1 MKKTLYT
8 LISLL
13 FLIGIAGCEKI
24 LEVDPTYYIDG
35 EQAITNKRGVETALT
50 GCYNALQQTGMYGR
64 YLVSIPDLA
73 ADNLDWKGTT
83 QEYGQFE
90 NNNLLADNIIVES
103 VWNAHYNLLNRVNY
117 VLNKLPDI
125 ADMNAVE
132 KESTAAQ
139 LYFLRALAHYNLVRL
154 FGPVPIKVLP
164 TLDLGD
170 NLNVPRDPVQNVYDA
185 ILTDLALAEDKIAVN
200 NPGYAT
206 NGAVLALQADVAL
219 SQGNYELAKAKA
231 TALING
237 NYALEDV
244 FADLFVGEPGS
255 EAIFT
260 VLFNEQDGNR
270 LAEYFFPTAQGGRY
284 EVAPSADL
292 VATYT
297 QEDTIRLN
305 ATIAG
310 NPPYGL
316 KYPDMVT
323 MANDVPVYRLAEMY
337 LIRAEAEARL
347 QGSKAAIRNDI
358 NILRLR
364 AGIAALSSDT
374 YEELLMDIEAER
386 RRELAFE
393 GKRWFELVR
402 TGRALEVLPGVT
414 SANQLLFPIPLVELQ
429 NNNHEGMIQNTGY

>member
-8 LISLL
+8 LLSLL
-13 FLIGIAGCEKI
+13 ILIGIAGCEKI
-24 LEVDPTYYIDG
+24 LEVKPTYYIDG
-35 EQAITNKRGVETALT
+35 ELAITNKRGVETALT

-64 YLVSIPDLA
+64 YLVIIPDLT

-103 VWNAHYNLLNRVNY
+103 IWNAHYNLLNRVNY
-117 VLNKLPDI
+117 VLYKLPEI
-125 ADMNAVE
+125 SDMNEAE
-132 KESTAAQ
+132 QESTAAQ
-139 LYFLRALAHYNLVRL
+139 LYFLRALTHYNLVRL
-154 FGPVPIKVLP
+154 FGPVPVKTQP
-164 TLDLGD
+164 TLNLGD
-170 NLNVPRDPVQNVYDA
+170 NLNVPRDPVDKVYEA
-185 ILTDLALAEDKIAVN
+185 INADLMAAQGKILGS

-206 NGAVLALQADVAL
+206 NGSILALQADVAL
-219 SQGNYELAKAKA
+219 TLGNYEIAKEKA
-231 TALING
+231 TELIDG
-237 NYALEDV
+237 EYTLEPV
-244 FADLFVGEPGS
+244 FADIFSGEPGT

-292 VATYT
+292 IANYDSS
-297 QEDTIRLN
+297 DTNRLN

-316 KYPDMVT
+316 KYPDMIT
-323 MANDVPVYRLAEMY
+323 MANNVPVFRLAEMF

-358 NILRLR
+358 NILRFR
-364 AGIAALSSDT
+364 AGITSVSSDT
-374 YEELLMDIEAER
+374 YEELLLDIEAER
-386 RRELAFE
+386 RREFAFE
-393 GKRWFELVR
+393 GKRWFELIR
-402 TGRALEVLPGVT
+402 TGRALEILPDIT
-414 SANQLLFPIPLVELQ
+414 SVNQLLFPIPLVELQ
-429 NNNHEGMIQNTGY
+429 NNNHEGMSQNTGY

>member
-64 YLVSIPDLA
+64 YLVIIPDLA

>member
-64 YLVSIPDLA
+64 YLVIIPDLA

-83 QEYGQFE
+83 QAYGQFE